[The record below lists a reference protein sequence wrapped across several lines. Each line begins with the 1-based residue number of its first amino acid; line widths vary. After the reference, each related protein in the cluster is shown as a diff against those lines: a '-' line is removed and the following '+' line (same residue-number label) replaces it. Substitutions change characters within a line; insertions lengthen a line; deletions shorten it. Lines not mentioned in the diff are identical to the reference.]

1 MEQRQAY
8 LMDKKKE
15 GEMMQLKGKE
25 FEEEMRRLKID
36 SENFKAYMKQNYDY
50 LVSEKQNNKKLEVS
64 FFLLNV
70 FHNQKNSLKKN

>member
-64 FFLLNV
+64 FF
-70 FHNQKNSLKKN
+70 FIKCFS